1 MSKRFLS
8 CLAAVAMTAAV
19 AVTGTATA
27 AEADTPGCQTSNSTI
42 TDYSYVLKGL
52 DGSTRTVTDLTGNT
66 RPGDVVTASFTIV
79 DCSGVQVSLAAYRAP
94 TNVYS
99 DVLASQQTLYS
110 SATGTFS
117 TGRYSLTVTI
127 PARPGTPSGD
137 CTNTHLSNADFTG
150 HGANVSGP
158 YDTTC
163 DGSPSRNG
171 NSENSQSNKPC
182 AGCVGN
188 ADNKNPPGQQPDPT
202 RDGNNGYE
210 CDNNQG
216 VGKTNPAHS
225 GCTTN
230 RFYQIDLVRGS
241 VLTTLGPAGSTNFY
255 YAQGRLLDTDLG

>member
-42 TDYSYVLKGL
+42 TDYSYILKGL

-66 RPGDVVTASFTIV
+66 RPGDTVTASFTIV
-79 DCSGVQVSLAAYRAP
+79 DCSGVQVSLATYRAP

-99 DVLASQQTLYS
+99 DVLASRQTLYD

-117 TGRYSLTVTI
+117 TGRHSLTVRI

-137 CTNTHLSNADFTG
+137 CTNTHLSSANFTG

-171 NSENSQSNKPC
+171 NGDNGQGKPC

-230 RFYQIDLVRGS
+230 RFYQIDLVRGP

>member
-8 CLAAVAMTAAV
+8 YLAAVAMTAAV
-19 AVTGTATA
+19 AVTGSATA
-27 AEADTPGCQTSNSTI
+27 AQADVAGCQTSNSTI
-42 TDYSYVLKGL
+42 TGWSYDLVGL
-52 DGSTRTVTDLTGNT
+52 DGSRRTVTDLTGNT
-66 RPGDVVTASFTIV
+66 RPGDKVTANFTIV
-79 DCSGVQVSLAAYRAP
+79 DCSDVQVSLATYRAP

-110 SATGTFS
+110 SATDFFS
-117 TGRYSLTVTI
+117 TGRHSLTVTI

-137 CTNTHLSNADFTG
+137 CTNTHLSDANFTG

-171 NSENSQSNKPC
+171 NGDNGQGKPC

-230 RFYQIDLVRGS
+230 RFYQIDLVRGP